1 MTPSEKNRFNMIEQQ
16 IRTWNVL
23 DEQILDLFRT
33 MKREDFVSKEY
44 KSLAFADI
52 EIPITSSASMLPP
65 KIEARILTSLNANIN
80 MKALHIG
87 TGSGF
92 FSGLLSSQVSQ
103 LLTIDIDLNLLKRA
117 REIHQFYNIK
127 NIEYIHENGFK
138 GIFIH
143 APFDLIVFT
152 ASHLIEPPGL
162 REQLNIGGKL
172 LLFEGNQNVQQV
184 KLISKISKTEFDSKV
199 LFEAVIPSLL
209 ETWEPNKFTF

>member
-52 EIPITSSASMLPP
+52 EIPITQSASMLPP
-65 KIEARILTSLNANIN
+65 KIEAKILNSLNANIN

-87 TGSGF
+87 TGSGY

-117 REIHQFYNIK
+117 KEIHQFYNIK

-172 LLFEGNQNVQQV
+172 LMFEGNQSVQQV
-184 KLISKISKTEFDSKV
+184 KLISKTSKTEFVSKV
-199 LFEAVIPSLL
+199 LFEAVIPPLL

>member
-65 KIEARILTSLNANIN
+65 KIEARILSGLNANIN

-87 TGSGF
+87 TGSGY